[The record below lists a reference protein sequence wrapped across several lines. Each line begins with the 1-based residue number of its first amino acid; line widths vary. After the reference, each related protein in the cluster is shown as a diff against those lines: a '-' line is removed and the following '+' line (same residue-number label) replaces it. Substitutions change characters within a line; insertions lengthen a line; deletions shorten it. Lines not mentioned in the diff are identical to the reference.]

1 MRFAV
6 VIAGVVADHVLDL
19 AQFHDGHAGGIHD
32 GFAILLLQLEP
43 DGVRTRL
50 GEAGQ
55 SSAVRAVLGGR
66 VGHAHALGGD
76 EINRVRFAVVIA
88 GVVADHVLDLAQ
100 FHDGHAGG
108 IHDGFAVLLLQLEPD
123 GVRTRLGEAGQ
134 SSAVCTVL
142 RGRIGRG
149 HALGGN
155 AQRNG
160 VRLTVVVA
168 GVVAGAVCNRLR
180 GDCKHCISEYAAVV
194 FLFNFEPDGIFAHLG
209 EGGEFRAECAI
220 VGCGVGNDCAL
231 GGDFQPDGVRLA
243 IVGHLVADG
252 GEINHRRNDCHLCGA
267 DDSFAILLLQP
278 EPDGVF
284 ACVGEAGQRFCV
296 SAVLGAGVGRAHA
309 RGGHAQ
315 INRVRLT
322 VIHVVVFAR
331 RVLDLFENLLLKD
344 GEVVVP
350 NIHDVIAA
358 VADDFYA
365 VGARHTGRSI
375 QRAIG
380 IRVADLPR

>member
-1 MRFAV
+1 MRLTVIVAAV
-6 VIAGVVADHVLDL
+6 VLHVVLDL
-19 AQFHDGHAGGIHD
+19 GKLPDGDAGGAGD
-32 GFAILLLQLEP
+32 GIIVFLLQTEP
-43 DGVRTRL
+43 HSIGSGR

-55 SSAVRAVLGGR
+55 RCG
-66 VGHAHALGGD
+66 
-76 EINRVRFAVVIA
+76 
-88 GVVADHVLDLAQ
+88 
-100 FHDGHAGG
+100 
-108 IHDGFAVLLLQLEPD
+108 
-123 GVRTRLGEAGQ
+123 
-134 SSAVCTVL
+134 VCTAL
-142 RGRIGRG
+142 RGGIGRG

-168 GVVAGAVCNRLR
+168 AVVLHAVRNRQR
-180 GDCKHCISEYAAVV
+180 GDCKHCIGEYAAVV

-252 GEINHRRNDCHLCGA
+252 GEINHRRNDCHICGA

>member
-1 MRFAV
+1 M
-6 VIAGVVADHVLDL
+6 
-19 AQFHDGHAGGIHD
+19 
-32 GFAILLLQLEP
+32 
-43 DGVRTRL
+43 
-50 GEAGQ
+50 
-55 SSAVRAVLGGR
+55 
-66 VGHAHALGGD
+66 
-76 EINRVRFAVVIA
+76 RFAVVIA